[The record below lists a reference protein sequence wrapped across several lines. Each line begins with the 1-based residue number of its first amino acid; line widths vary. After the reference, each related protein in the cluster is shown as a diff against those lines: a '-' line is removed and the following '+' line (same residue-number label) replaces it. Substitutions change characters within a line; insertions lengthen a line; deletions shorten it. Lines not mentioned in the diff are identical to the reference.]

1 MARSKRKKK
10 TVAKNILGTI
20 EFEECPY
27 HKAMTWEVYSAF
39 KAFGENLPVVQ
50 IRWKQDGRSGNTFT
64 FPGLDKKQAAEL
76 IPMLQKFIDGE

>member
-1 MARSKRKKK
+1 
-10 TVAKNILGTI
+10 
-20 EFEECPY
+20 
-27 HKAMTWEVYSAF
+27 
-39 KAFGENLPVVQ
+39 LPVVQ